1 MHMFIKKIQMFGQFK
16 TTTKDFFS
24 IQIGIPIEGENN
36 SDIN

>member
-1 MHMFIKKIQMFGQFK
+1 MFGQFK

-24 IQIGIPIEGENN
+24 IQIGIPTGGANS